1 LTDLDRNNLN
11 PQQFVFWMPPEGHMI
26 HVGPEQQPV
35 ALPQVPLPIKI
46 AEMEAL
52 DGAENLPNDNAI
64 GEGVYDYLRQFP
76 DCLNHQEY
84 AELLRDGYSH
94 FLADLAA
101 HVVML
106 DKKEVDPAYVFR
118 KLTYL
123 KILRLLEPDNA
134 GLVWQLAH
142 GFYAL
147 ALTFTELPQVRRNLL
162 DAMRFG
168 QNLLKL
174 KPQDPAALSLLAD
187 IDILFGDYP
196 TATKRLHKLLSLITD
211 EATITKIQARL
222 ERCVEIGFP
231 DHPLMDDLEC
241 IGHAMQLYSVG
252 DYPLATELLERL
264 EEDAYF
270 MSELKSADFL
280 CLLGMCR
287 LKTEDRSGAF
297 DALTQALEIDPEHE
311 QARVVLESV

>member
-1 LTDLDRNNLN
+1 LTDLNRNNLN
-11 PQQFVFWMPPEGHMI
+11 PQQFVFWLPTEDHTI
-26 HVGPEQQPV
+26 HVGPDQHPV
-35 ALPQVPLPIKI
+35 ALPHIPLPIKRTDMDALAD
-46 AEMEAL
+46 AELRPSDHE
-52 DGAENLPNDNAI
+52 I

-76 DCLNHQEY
+76 ECLNNQEY
-84 AELLRDGYSH
+84 AELLRDGYAH

-134 GLVWQLAH
+134 GLMWQLAH
-142 GFYAL
+142 GFYSL

-162 DAMRFG
+162 DAMRFA

-174 KPQDPAALSLLAD
+174 KPEDPAALNLLAE

-196 TATKRLHKLLSLITD
+196 TAMTRLRKLLDVLAD
-211 EATITKIQARL
+211 ESTIAKVESRL
-222 ERCVEIGFP
+222 ETCVEVGFP
-231 DHPLMDDLEC
+231 DHSLVDDLEC
-241 IGHAMQLYSVG
+241 IGEAMQLYSAG
-252 DYPLATELLERL
+252 NYSLANELLERL

-270 MSELKSADFL
+270 LSEFKSADFL

-287 LKTEDRSGAF
+287 TKTGDRSGAF
-297 DALTQALEIDPEHE
+297 DALSQALEITPDHE
-311 QARVVLESV
+311 QARESLESI

>member
-1 LTDLDRNNLN
+1 LSDLDRNNLN
-11 PQQFVFWMPPEGHMI
+11 PQQFAFWLPPEDHMI
-26 HVGPEQQPV
+26 HVGPDQQPI
-35 ALPQVPLPIKI
+35 ALPLVPLPVKI
-46 AEMEAL
+46 EDMEKL
-52 DGAENLPNDNAI
+52 EKSENPGDNAI

-76 DCLNHQEY
+76 ECLNNQEY

-106 DKKEVDPAYVFR
+106 DKKEVDPAFVFR

-162 DAMRFG
+162 DSMRFG
-168 QNLLKL
+168 QNMLKL
-174 KPQDPAALSLLAD
+174 EPEDPAALSLLAD

-196 TATKRLHKLLSLITD
+196 TAMNRLRKMLELVTD
-211 EATITKIQARL
+211 EGMITKVRARL
-222 ERCVEIGFP
+222 ERCAEVGFP

-241 IGHAMQLYSVG
+241 IGHAMQLYSAENYV
-252 DYPLATELLERL
+252 LATEMLERL

-297 DALTQALEIDPEHE
+297 DALNQALEMDPEHD
-311 QARVVLESV
+311 QARLVLESV